1 MSVQLTLTVTPK
13 ELERQAAAVFHAKP
27 YRVFLALRQ
36 DTGLGVGSTSAAWA
50 AEKLATSNGYADVT
64 GTLASGTYNTN
75 TAAFELPAITAT
87 FTASGAGFTFRY
99 AVLTD
104 STTGTNV
111 GYWDYGSSQAVAA
124 GETVT
129 VTLDGTNGV
138 FQAT

>member
-1 MSVQLTLTVTPK
+1 M
-13 ELERQAAAVFHAKP
+13 AAYNKFQPAIENLFENINA
-27 YRVFLALRQ
+27 
-36 DTGLGVGSTSAAWA
+36 GSDSWVI
-50 AEKLATSNGYADVT
+50 KLATAVNQAAGTITEVANGNGYTT
-64 GTLASGTYNTN
+64 GGNAAATVSATQSGGTYKLVLSSP
-75 TAAFELPAITAT
+75 TAW
-87 FTASGAGFTFRY
+87 TASGAGFSFQY

-111 GYWDYGSSQAVAA
+111 AYWDYGSSQTVVA